1 MKPAFAALIPIAKP
15 IELAERQTMLLER
28 FNSVFQTN
36 YHDFRANVLLGSRF
50 WTRSWV

>member
-15 IELAERQTMLLER
+15 VELAERQTLLLER

-36 YHDFRANVLLGSRF
+36 
-50 WTRSWV
+50 